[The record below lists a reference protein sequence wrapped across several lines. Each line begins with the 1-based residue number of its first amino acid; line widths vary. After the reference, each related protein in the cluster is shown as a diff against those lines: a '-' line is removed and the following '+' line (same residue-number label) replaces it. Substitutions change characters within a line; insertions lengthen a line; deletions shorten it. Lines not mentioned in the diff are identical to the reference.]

1 MDGGMEGFGLRLVGT
16 MVMRD
21 FHYWHWLAKG
31 RTLLTENVII
41 VVDDVI
47 HKENG
52 DLRICRL

>member
-1 MDGGMEGFGLRLVGT
+1 MERFGLRLVGT
-16 MVMRD
+16 MVMMD